1 MRHQLLVLAL
11 DRFAGPEPAR
21 TAGAVWHGLSR
32 AMHHHT
38 YELPPT
44 TAELQNWH
52 GDVARLLTA
61 LAEGTPAALVTSPKE
76 KEMSSPPSR
85 TGDPDDGRS
94 RRSISGPAY
103 AVMSCSPSGP
113 AATVPTPSG
122 SGGWARPGGPTAPG
136 S

>member
-1 MRHQLLVLAL
+1 MTPQQLLQTAGQLLVAPPVSMRRCWQRGCAALTRLALEQGLQRYWQRTAAGIAHLPMRHQLLALAL

-61 LAEGTPAALVTSPKE
+61 LAEGTPAAS
-76 KEMSSPPSR
+76 
-85 TGDPDDGRS
+85 
-94 RRSISGPAY
+94 
-103 AVMSCSPSGP
+103 
-113 AATVPTPSG
+113 
-122 SGGWARPGGPTAPG
+122 
-136 S
+136 